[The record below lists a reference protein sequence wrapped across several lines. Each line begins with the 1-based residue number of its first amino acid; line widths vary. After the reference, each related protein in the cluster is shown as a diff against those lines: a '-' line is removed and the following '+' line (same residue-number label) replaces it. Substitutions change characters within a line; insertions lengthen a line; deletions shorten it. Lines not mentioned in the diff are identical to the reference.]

1 MSAHIKLID
10 VDRPREPLEV
20 EVVELNAQMMR
31 VAVPRT
37 VMEFQLRAVARRRRL
52 RRSDRRTVFPLRPER
67 ADDEPRLEGKGEG
80 NKDSGGV
87 AYCAPSICYAAFR
100 VRV

>member
-1 MSAHIKLID
+1 MSAHIRLID

-37 VMEFQLRAVARRRRL
+37 VMEFQLRRSHDGVGFEGVIGGRFFRFDPSAPTTSLASKGKEKATKTAVA
-52 RRSDRRTVFPLRPER
+52 
-67 ADDEPRLEGKGEG
+67 
-80 NKDSGGV
+80 
-87 AYCAPSICYAAFR
+87 
-100 VRV
+100 